1 MTIPGK
7 LQSYLAAGKPIVT
20 MLNGEGARVV
30 QESGAGFSCSAGDF
44 QALAESVV
52 KLSLMSPEEL
62 DVMGMRALEYSY
74 REFNRTNLISK
85 LELLLEQT
93 RITKSYKTINQRR

>member
-20 MLNGEGARVV
+20 MLNGEGASVIID
-30 QESGAGFSCSAGDF
+30 SGAGVSCRAGDF
-44 QALAESVV
+44 QGLADSVS
-52 KLSLMSPEEL
+52 KLASMSAQEL
-62 DVMGMRALEYSY
+62 EVMGMKALEYTD
-74 REFNRTNLISK
+74 REFNRAKLISK

-93 RITKSYKTINQRR
+93 KLTKLDKTIKV